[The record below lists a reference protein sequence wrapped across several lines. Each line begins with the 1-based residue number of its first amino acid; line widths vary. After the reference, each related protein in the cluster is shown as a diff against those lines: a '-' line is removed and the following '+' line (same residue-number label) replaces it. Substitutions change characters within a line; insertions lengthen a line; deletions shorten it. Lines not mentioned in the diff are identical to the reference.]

1 MKFSFCFFL
10 FLFLSALTQPMAA
23 QSSLAGDT
31 LKSVEI
37 IKADRL
43 TIRKTDNA
51 EVQILAGNVQ
61 LRQGTTLFSCDS
73 CVINN
78 ATKVFEA
85 FGKVHINDDTTN
97 IYANYLKYYS
107 LTEMANLRGA
117 VKLTDG
123 HGTLTT
129 NELDYDVARK
139 IGTYNNGGRVVTKK
153 SVLTSKEGVYYT
165 DTKDIYFK
173 RDVELKDPA
182 YYLKS
187 DSLLY
192 NSQTGVATFI
202 AETFLRDSA
211 NRTIRTT
218 AGTYDMRNGTA
229 QFIERTAIED
239 KGVRI
244 VGDQI
249 ASDDATGMV
258 QILGNGVLIDTA
270 QGISILAN
278 EIFADRNKEA
288 YLATRKPLMIIKQE
302 TDSIYVTADTLFTAR
317 LSDRFP
323 QQKDTASKRDTVVK
337 IKGKPASP
345 IAKTKPL
352 KDSTDRYF
360 EAFKNVRIFAD
371 SLQTVSD
378 SLFYSFKDSVFRL
391 YQKPLVWANNSQ
403 ISGDTI
409 YLHTQ
414 NKKAKRIQVFEN
426 SFLIN
431 QMDPGVFNQVKSTR
445 LDGFFI
451 NGVIDSVRA
460 RGSTES
466 VYFLRNEDST
476 YTGINQT
483 SSDVMDV
490 MFAKG
495 DLNKV
500 VLRSNV
506 KGTLWPASEE
516 KRSSL
521 RLDTFNWQEA
531 RRPKTKYELFE

>member
-1 MKFSFCFFL
+1 MKALFLFFFFL
-10 FLFLSALTQPMAA
+10 FALAQQPLCA
-23 QSSLAGDT
+23 QQAPTGDT
-31 LKSVEI
+31 LRTVEI
-37 IKADRL
+37 LKADRL
-43 TIRKTDNA
+43 SIKKIPPDT
-51 EVQILAGNVQ
+51 EVQILAGNVR

-78 ATKVFEA
+78 QTKVFEA
-85 FGKVHINDDTTN
+85 FGRVHINDDTTN
-97 IYANYLKYYS
+97 VYSNYLKY
-107 LTEMANLRGA
+107 LANTEMAHLRGK
-117 VKLTDG
+117 VRLTDG

-129 NELDYDVARK
+129 DELDYDVARK

-153 SVLTSKEGVYYT
+153 SVLTSREGVYYT
-165 DTKDIYFK
+165 DTKDIYF
-173 RDVELKDPA
+173 RRNVELKDPA

-192 NSQTGVATFI
+192 NTGTQVATFI
-202 AETFLRDSA
+202 SETFLRDSP

-218 AGTYDMRNGTA
+218 AGTYDMRTGTA
-229 QFIERTAIED
+229 HLMERTAIED

-249 ASDDATGMV
+249 ASDDQSGLV

-302 TDSIYVTADTLFTAR
+302 KDSIYVTADTLFTAR

-323 QQKDTASKRDTVVK
+323 NRVDSTKRDSA
-337 IKGKPASP
+337 IAKGKGG
-345 IAKTKPL
+345 KPV

-360 EAFKNVRIFAD
+360 EAFKNVRIFSD
-371 SLQTVSD
+371 SLQSVSD

-391 YQKPLVWANNSQ
+391 YQNPLVWANNSQ

-409 YLHTQ
+409 YLYTE
-414 NKKAKRIQVFEN
+414 NKKAKQVQVFEN

-431 QMDPGVFNQVKSTR
+431 QMDPGVFNQIKSTR
-445 LDGFFI
+445 LDSYFI

-460 RGSTES
+460 RGSAET
-466 VYFLRNEDST
+466 VYFLRDDKDST

-483 SSDVMDV
+483 RSDVMDV
-490 MFAKG
+490 YFNKG
-495 DLNKV
+495 DLYKV
-500 VLRSNV
+500 VFRSSV

-516 KRSSL
+516 KRNSL
-521 RLDTFNWQEA
+521 RLANFSWQEA

>member
-1 MKFSFCFFL
+1 MKASLLLLL
-10 FLFLSALTQPMAA
+10 FLMAIGLQQSFA
-23 QSSLAGDT
+23 QTPIATDT
-31 LKSVEI
+31 LKTVEI
-37 IKADRL
+37 IQADRL
-43 TIRKTDNA
+43 SIKKLSNNT
-51 EVQILAGNVQ
+51 EVQVLAGNVR

-78 ATKVFEA
+78 ATKEFEA

-97 IYANYLKYYS
+97 VYSSYLKY
-107 LTEMANLRGA
+107 LANTEMAHLRGK

-129 NELDYDVARK
+129 EVLDYDVARK

-165 DTKDIYFK
+165 ELKDIYFRK
-173 RDVELKDPA
+173 NVELKDPA

-192 NSQTGVATFI
+192 NTETQTATFI

-211 NRTIRTT
+211 NRTIQTT
-218 AGTYDMRNGTA
+218 AGTYDMRTGTA
-229 QFIERTAIED
+229 HFIERTAIED

-249 ASDDATGMV
+249 ASDDQTGLV

-323 QQKDTASKRDTVVK
+323 NRTDSTVKDSAAIKKLNGGKVV
-337 IKGKPASP
+337 
-345 IAKTKPL
+345 

-360 EAFKNVRIFAD
+360 EAFKNVRIFSD
-371 SLQTVSD
+371 SLQSVSD

-391 YQKPLVWANNSQ
+391 YQNPLVWANNSQ

-409 YLHTQ
+409 FLFTQ
-414 NKKAKRIQVFEN
+414 NKKAKRVQVFEN

-431 QMDPGVFNQVKSTR
+431 EMDPGVYNQIQSTR
-445 LDGFFI
+445 MDGYFI

-460 RGSTES
+460 RGMAETI
-466 VYFLRNEDST
+466 YFIRDEKDST
-476 YTGINQT
+476 YSAINQT

-490 MFAKG
+490 YFAKG
-495 DLNKV
+495 DLYKV
-500 VLRSNV
+500 VFRSSV
-506 KGTLWPASEE
+506 KGTFWPASEE
-516 KRSSL
+516 KRNSL
-521 RLDTFNWQEA
+521 RLGRFNWQEA

>member
-1 MKFSFCFFL
+1 MKFSISSIFL
-10 FLFLSALTQPMAA
+10 LLLATIALQTSAQTTLPA
-23 QSSLAGDT
+23 DT
-31 LKSVEI
+31 TKRVEI
-37 IKADRL
+37 LSGPNFNRKL
-43 TIRKTDNA
+43 EIRKIDANT
-51 EVQILAGNVQ
+51 EVQILSGNVR

-78 ATKVFEA
+78 QTKVFEA
-85 FGKVHINDDTTN
+85 FGNVHIDDDTTDV
-97 IYANYLKYYS
+97 YSNYLKYNS
-107 LTEMANLRGA
+107 ITELANLRGK
-117 VKLTDG
+117 VRLTDG

-165 DTKDIYFK
+165 DIKDIYFRK
-173 RDVELKDPA
+173 NVELKDPA

-192 NSQTGVATFI
+192 NTETQTATFI

-211 NRTIRTT
+211 GRTIRTT
-218 AGTYDMRNGTA
+218 AGTYDMRTGSA

-249 ASDDATGMV
+249 ASDDQSGLV

-323 QQKDTASKRDTVVK
+323 AQVDSTAKDSAAVVK
-337 IKGKPASP
+337 LAKGAKPV
-345 IAKTKPL
+345 

-360 EAFKNVRIFAD
+360 EAFKNVRIFSD
-371 SLQTVSD
+371 SLQSVSD

-391 YQKPLVWANNSQ
+391 YQNPIVWANKSQ

-409 YLHTQ
+409 FLYTE
-414 NKKAKRIQVFEN
+414 NKKAKQVQVFEN
-426 SFLIN
+426 SLLVN
-431 QMDPGVFNQVKSTR
+431 EMDPGVFNQIQSTR
-445 LDGFFI
+445 MDGFFI
-451 NGVIDSVRA
+451 NGVVDSVRA
-460 RGSTES
+460 KGMAET
-466 VYFLRNEDST
+466 VYFLRDDKDST
-476 YTGINQT
+476 YSGINQT
-483 SSDVMDV
+483 SSDIMDV
-490 MFAKG
+490 YFAKG
-495 DLNKV
+495 DLYKV
-500 VLRSNV
+500 VFRSSV

-516 KRSSL
+516 KRGSL
-521 RLDTFNWQEA
+521 RLSRFGWHEA

>member
-1 MKFSFCFFL
+1 MKFFFSFLLLLLSSAFL
-10 FLFLSALTQPMAA
+10 QTAAA

-37 IKADRL
+37 LKADRL
-43 TIRKTDNA
+43 TIRKTDNT

-61 LRQGTTLFSCDS
+61 LRQGTTLFFCDS

-78 ATKVFEA
+78 QTKVFEA

-97 IYANYLKYYS
+97 VYANYLKYYS

-192 NSQTGVATFI
+192 NSQTQIATFI

-218 AGTYDMRNGTA
+218 AGTYDMRSGTA

-323 QQKDTASKRDTVVK
+323 QLKDSTAKKDSVVK
-337 IKGKPASP
+337 GKTPP
-345 IAKTKPL
+345 IAKTKPA

-490 MFAKG
+490 MFVKG

-531 RRPKTKYELFE
+531 RRPKTKYALFE

>member
-1 MKFSFCFFL
+1 MKASLLL
-10 FLFLSALTQPMAA
+10 FLFLIAIGHSHAFAQVPVAA
-23 QSSLAGDT
+23 DT
-31 LKSVEI
+31 LRSVEI
-37 IKADRL
+37 LRADKLSIKKVDEN
-43 TIRKTDNA
+43 T
-51 EVQILAGNVQ
+51 EVQILAGNVR

-78 ATKVFEA
+78 KTKEFEA

-97 IYANYLKYYS
+97 VYANYLKY
-107 LTEMANLRGA
+107 LANTEMAHLRGK
-117 VKLTDG
+117 VRLTDG

-129 NELDYDVARK
+129 EVLDYDVARK

-165 DTKDIYFK
+165 DIKDIYFRK
-173 RDVELKDPA
+173 NVELKDPA

-192 NSQTGVATFI
+192 NTETQTATFI

-211 NRTIRTT
+211 GRTINTT
-218 AGTYDMRNGTA
+218 AGTYDMRTGSA

-249 ASDDATGMV
+249 ASDDQTGMV

-323 QQKDTASKRDTVVK
+323 ARVDSTAKDSAAIKTV
-337 IKGKPASP
+337 KGAKPV
-345 IAKTKPL
+345 

-360 EAFKNVRIFAD
+360 EAFKNVRIFSD
-371 SLQTVSD
+371 SLQSVSD

-391 YQKPLVWANNSQ
+391 FQNPIVWANNSQ

-409 YLHTQ
+409 FLYTE
-414 NKKAKRIQVFEN
+414 NKKAKRVQVFEN
-426 SFLIN
+426 SLLVN
-431 QMDPGVFNQVKSTR
+431 EMDPGVYNQIQSTR
-445 LDGFFI
+445 MDGFFI

-460 RGSTES
+460 RGMAET
-466 VYFLRNEDST
+466 VYFLRDDKDST

-483 SSDVMDV
+483 NSDVMDV
-490 MFAKG
+490 YFAKG
-495 DLNKV
+495 DLYKV
-500 VLRSNV
+500 VFRSSV
-506 KGTLWPASEE
+506 KGTFWPASEE
-516 KRSSL
+516 KRASL
-521 RLDTFNWQEA
+521 RLSRFSWQEA
-531 RRPKTKYELFE
+531 RRPKTKYDLFE

>member
-1 MKFSFCFFL
+1 MKFSFGL
-10 FLFLSALTQPMAA
+10 LLILLWSAVMQSAAA

-73 CVINN
+73 CIINN
-78 ATKVFEA
+78 QTKVFEA

-97 IYANYLKYYS
+97 VYANYLKYYS

-129 NELDYDVARK
+129 DELDYDVARK
-139 IGTYNNGGRVVTKK
+139 IGTYNNGGKVVTKK

-173 RDVELKDPA
+173 QQVELKDPA

-192 NSQTGVATFI
+192 NSETQVATFI

-218 AGTYDMRNGTA
+218 AGTYDMRSGTA

-249 ASDDATGMV
+249 ASDDATGLV

-323 QQKDTASKRDTVVK
+323 VKKDTAVIKDSVSKG
-337 IKGKPASP
+337 KGKPAP
-345 IAKTKPL
+345 QLAKKGPV

-391 YQKPLVWANNSQ
+391 YQAPLVWANNSQ

-490 MFAKG
+490 MFVKG

-516 KRSSL
+516 KRNAL
-521 RLDTFNWQEA
+521 RLATFNWQEA